1 MKNTLYLLVLLS
13 LFACNLTKKTA
24 KETSKRPNIILIM
37 TDDQGYGD
45 LGIHGNEN
53 IQTPHLDQL
62 SRESV
67 NFSNFHVGTTC
78 APTRA
83 GLMSGVNC
91 NRTGTWHTVIG
102 RSFLSTR
109 FPTIA
114 EQLQEN
120 GYQTAIFGKWH
131 LGDNYPFRPQDRGF
145 QEVLIHGGG
154 GVGQTP
160 DYWNNDYFDDTYFHN
175 GEPKK
180 FEGYCTDIWFR
191 EATKYMEEKSK
202 KNEPFFC
209 YISTNAPHGPHHV
222 AQKYI
227 DLYKENEAVVNPN
240 FYGQITNIDDNIGKL
255 ETQLEELG
263 LKENTILIFM
273 TDNGTSAG
281 ARFDKERYVT
291 KGYNAKMRGQ
301 KGSEYEGG
309 HRVPLFMR
317 FPESMKIE
325 KKTFEE
331 LVNYTD
337 IAPTLLDVL
346 DLPKDHFFDGN
357 SIKELLTKGK
367 QADLE
372 DRIVIVDT
380 QRKETPKKWKNA
392 SVMQNTW
399 RLVNNKEL
407 YNLTDDPS
415 QRKNIIEAHPEKAQQ
430 LSVAYETWWEGLQKD
445 IAQENRIIIG
455 SKEENPTLLT
465 AHDWRT
471 TQSPPWHQQH
481 IRAGK
486 VDNAHW
492 YLEVAQAGDY
502 RIRLYRW
509 PPELAQAMDET
520 VAQGDKI
527 DGGSPFKE
535 GVSLEV
541 VASKIM
547 VQDQMFSSDEILAD
561 RYFEFTI
568 PLKEEVISFQTFLTD
583 KEGVER
589 GAYYVEIELIDGEW

>member
-1 MKNTLYLLVLLS
+1 MKNLFYLLIVLS
-13 LFACNLTKKTA
+13 SFACNSTKENESA
-24 KETSKRPNIILIM
+24 KENTRPNIILIM

-45 LGIHGNEN
+45 VSIHGNEN

-114 EQLQEN
+114 EYLQEE

-175 GEPKK
+175 GKAKK
-180 FEGYCTDIWFR
+180 FEGYCTDIWFE
-191 EATKYMEEKSK
+191 EAMKYIEQKHEEQ
-202 KNEPFFC
+202 EPFFC

-227 DLYKENEAVVNPN
+227 DLYKDNEAVVNPN

-263 LKENTILIFM
+263 LKENTIVIFL
-273 TDNGTSAG
+273 TDNGTAAG
-281 ARFDKERYVT
+281 ASLEKGQQVS
-291 KGYNAKMRGQ
+291 KGYNAQMRGK

-309 HRVPLFMR
+309 HRVPLFIR
-317 FPESMKIE
+317 FPGNMKIE
-325 KKTFEE
+325 KRTFNE
-331 LVNYTD
+331 LTNYTD
-337 IAPTLLDVL
+337 LVPTLLDIL
-346 DLPKDHFFDGN
+346 DISNNNFFDGN
-357 SIKELLTKGK
+357 SIKKLLTKGE
-367 QADLE
+367 QAELE
-372 DRIVIVDT
+372 DRIVITDT
-380 QRKETPKKWKNA
+380 QRKETLEKWKNA

-407 YNLTDDPS
+407 YNLANDPS
-415 QRKNIIEAHPEKAQQ
+415 QRNNIIEAHSERAKT
-430 LSVAYETWWEGLQKD
+430 LEMAYEKWWEGLQKD
-445 IAQENRIIIG
+445 IEEENRIIVG
-455 SKEENPTLLT
+455 APQESPTLLT
-465 AHDWRT
+465 AHDWHSD
-471 TQSPPWHQQH
+471 QNPAWHQRH

-486 VDNAHW
+486 IDNAHW
-492 YLEVAQAGDY
+492 SLDIAQAGNY

-509 PPELAQAMDET
+509 PLELEKTMDAN
-520 VAQGDKI
+520 VAQGDKV
-527 DGGSPFKE
+527 DGGSPFEE
-535 GVSLEV
+535 GVKLEV
-541 VASKIM
+541 VKAKIK
-547 VQDQMFSSDEILAD
+547 VQGQEFSSKDIVEGQ
-561 RYFEFTI
+561 YFEFTV
-568 PLKEEVISFQTFLTD
+568 PLAKEPIRFQTFMTD
-583 KEGVER
+583 KKGVER
-589 GAYYVEIELIDGEW
+589 GAYYVEMELIDGR